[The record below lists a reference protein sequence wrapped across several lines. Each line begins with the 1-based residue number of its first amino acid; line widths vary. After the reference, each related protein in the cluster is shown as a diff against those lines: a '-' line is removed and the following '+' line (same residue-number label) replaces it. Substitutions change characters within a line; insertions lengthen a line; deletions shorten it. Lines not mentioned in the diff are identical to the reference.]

1 MNFGIAYIMKMLYSF
16 LVVILLVLVYT
27 YIQSLE
33 AKGCACATTTNSSF
47 IKGFTI
53 FAIIYLLL
61 TAFIPE
67 SSMKEYLGNNIV
79 ILYKYVDLVFILVF
93 IYYLYVVFRYTR
105 YLVDEKCKCS
115 ADMRREIIMIGSMIE
130 LILLVVLF
138 ILGVITTTIFT
149 VLFSVVKTVEETS
162 KNASDA
168 IRDPIGSL
176 SKIPKTLK
184 KEMNSLNSFVSN
196 TGKEIKKIGTKK
208 TGRR

>member
-1 MNFGIAYIMKMLYSF
+1 MNFGISYIMKMLYQF
-16 LVVILLVLVYT
+16 LVVILLVLIYT
-27 YIQSLE
+27 YIKSLE
-33 AKGCACATTTNSSF
+33 EKGCACAMTPNSSF
-47 IKGFTI
+47 IRGFTI

-67 SSMKEYLGNNIV
+67 STMKDYFGNNIV

-93 IYYLYVVFRYTR
+93 IYYIYVVFRYTR

-130 LILLVVLF
+130 LILLVILF
-138 ILGVITTTIFT
+138 ILSVISTAIFT

-162 KNASDA
+162 NNASNA

-184 KEMNSLNSFVSN
+184 KEMKSLNSFVSN
-196 TGKEIKKIGTKK
+196 TGKEIKKIGTK
-208 TGRR
+208 RR

>member
-33 AKGCACATTTNSSF
+33 TKGCACAMTPNSSF

-67 SSMKEYLGNNIV
+67 SSIKDYFGNNIV
-79 ILYKYVDLVFILVF
+79 ILYKYIDLIFVLVF
-93 IYYLYVVFRYTR
+93 IYYIYTVFRYTR

-115 ADMRREIIMIGSMIE
+115 TDMRREIIMIGSMIE
-130 LILLVVLF
+130 LILLVIVF
-138 ILGVITTTIFT
+138 ILSVITTAIFT

-184 KEMNSLNSFVSN
+184 KEMKSLNSFVSN
-196 TGKEIKKIGTKK
+196 TGKEIKKIGTK
-208 TGRR
+208 RR